1 MPENAAQKTFEDYE
15 NEIINIPID
24 DIEFAEYRIVKRKL
38 DIESLESII
47 SDKKDEMY
55 ITIEQEYEANKKDP
69 FLSNADKRKI
79 EAKKRLNKDDS
90 FINASNDLYDLK
102 ETQMIAELRLSAMKR
117 QYIRE
122 YCQNKLGV

>member
-1 MPENAAQKTFEDYE
+1 
-15 NEIINIPID
+15 
-24 DIEFAEYRIVKRKL
+24 
-38 DIESLESII
+38 
-47 SDKKDEMY
+47 MY
-55 ITIEQEYEANKKDP
+55 ITIEQEYEANKKDTS
-69 FLSNADKRKI
+69 LSNADKRKI